1 MTRART
7 NRRASCTE
15 TRTASARIDIYDPSS
30 VRRIFHERAGPRSVD
45 RQYFPREISKSDPR
59 HRRNVSLSFFHSFS
73 IFPLFFSPII
83 SPIFLFPLVYRAS
96 IETLS
101 IPYFIFNSRLIIW
114 LIRFVSIRIPSYSSV
129 VPCFI
134 SHSIFSLASR
144 QLVRLISIE
153 TGWRKKKR
161 KKDRRTNQRSL

>member
-59 HRRNVSLSFFHSFS
+59 HPRIAL
-73 IFPLFFSPII
+73 IFP
-83 SPIFLFPLVYRAS
+83 FLFDLPPFLLAYHFSHISLPSYLGLRS
-96 IETLS
+96 KRCRFPIL
-101 IPYFIFNSRLIIW
+101 F
-114 LIRFVSIRIPSYSSV
+114 LIR
-129 VPCFI
+129 
-134 SHSIFSLASR
+134 
-144 QLVRLISIE
+144 
-153 TGWRKKKR
+153 G
-161 KKDRRTNQRSL
+161 

>member
-83 SPIFLFPLVYRAS
+83 SPIFLFLLFRAS

-129 VPCFI
+129 VP
-134 SHSIFSLASR
+134 SIFSLASR

>member
-83 SPIFLFPLVYRAS
+83 SPIFLFLLFRAS

-101 IPYFIFNSRLIIW
+101 IPYSIFNSRLIIW

-129 VPCFI
+129 VP
-134 SHSIFSLASR
+134 SIFSLASR